1 MSGFN
6 AKTLQVLRQAG
17 WHPNRRT
24 DIAAIAAR
32 SAACGYEIG
41 ENVRAFVREFDGL
54 SVGYPNGNFLFE
66 FRARSEYC
74 SREWFLEIANMIGE
88 NGLVV
93 GSTPAVFLIVAESGR
108 MYGYCDDIGE
118 TYLVGA
124 CMDEGVEFVCRRGNP
139 FKHPL

>member
-1 MSGFN
+1 M
-6 AKTLQVLRQAG
+6 
-17 WHPNRRT
+17 
-24 DIAAIAAR
+24 
-32 SAACGYEIG
+32 
-41 ENVRAFVREFDGL
+41 REFDGL

-66 FRARSEYC
+66 FRSRSEYC

-124 CMDEGVEFVCRRGNP
+124 CMCALV
-139 FKHPL
+139 

>member
-32 SAACGYEIG
+32 SAVCGYEIG

-54 SVGYPNGNFLFE
+54 SVGYPDGNFLFE

-74 SREWFLEIANMIGE
+74 SREWFLEIANMVGE

-93 GSTPAVFLIVAESGR
+93 GSTPAVFFDYWRERADVRLLRRHRRNLS
-108 MYGYCDDIGE
+108 
-118 TYLVGA
+118 
-124 CMDEGVEFVCRRGNP
+124 CRRLHG
-139 FKHPL
+139 